1 MAPEECKPTGILN
14 SAQELRQLVIDN
26 PDLPLLV
33 FAGEDANSG
42 GDYSLMSCSSVRAYI
57 GEFLDCCQN
66 VNDEKCYTDK
76 DDFKE
81 DLENLHYD
89 FDGSDDEFEIFIEN
103 LLVEYEPY
111 WKKCIVLSVD
121 N

>member
-1 MAPEECKPTGILN
+1 MTQEERNSTGILS

-33 FAGEDANSG
+33 FAGEEANCG

-57 GEFLDCCQN
+57 GEFLDCCQT
-66 VNDEKCYTDK
+66 VNDCKCYTDR
-76 DDFKE
+76 DDFQE

-103 LLVEYEPY
+103 QLLEYEPY
-111 WKKCIVLSVD
+111 WKKCIILSVD